1 MTALGHLWCQVG
13 RAALGA
19 GSTREGWVFW
29 KLLEPCVPG
38 GFGRSGGG
46 GRGRVVFTVGVSGIA
61 WSDLEF

>member
-1 MTALGHLWCQVG
+1 MVSEW

-19 GSTREGWVFW
+19 GVPRGKAGVFW

-46 GRGRVVFTVGVSGIA
+46 AGGQGRGWNTVGVVRGIA
-61 WSDLEF
+61 WVTLRV